1 MTCKNLVNTDNIFDK
16 YKFTVGPVPDVDII
30 SEELNELCKKENR
43 IHQRDEIYYDIK
55 DIIFEI
61 DQSERNE
68 WIKWVRKFEHKSSFI
83 TKSWLKMYEVLI
95 MPSIQNIIKDQK
107 VDAFFNSELPGGFL
121 LATHHMSQIIP
132 FQLDWMLSS
141 YVPQTGQGDFF
152 ADRYNL
158 KKLYP
163 HRVLY
168 GEQHIGDRNVWVSGD
183 VINKSSRLILVKLVR
198 ARFPQGCLLF
208 TSDGGFECN
217 EFGSKEYYHCALKFG
232 EASLGMMTC
241 KEGGIM
247 FVKLYGCLSIC
258 MKSLVALL
266 AKCFDSWQFFKPQ
279 SSNPTNEE
287 FYFLGIGYHF
297 NRSIIN
303 HLLTFDKVDAL
314 TCLCDP
320 FDIPQDTWN
329 KIDTE
334 TYRMMSLRIS
344 TQQKIFVSGWKAGN
358 LPPVPEVNTPLFNFT
373 DYKNE

>member
-1 MTCKNLVNTDNIFDK
+1 MTCKNLVKTDNIFEK
-16 YKFTVGPVPDVDII
+16 YKFKVGIVPDVDVI
-30 SEELNELCKKENR
+30 SEELNRLCDRANR
-43 IHQRDEIYYDIK
+43 IYHRDEEYFSLK
-55 DIIFEI
+55 DDVFDI
-61 DQSERNE
+61 DQYERNA
-68 WIKWVRKFEHKSSFI
+68 WVKWVRTFEHKGSFI
-83 TKSWLKMYEVLI
+83 TKSWLKMYEVLN
-95 MPSIQNIIKDQK
+95 MPSIQSIVKDQK

-121 LATHHMSQIIP
+121 LAAHHMSQVIP
-132 FQLDWMLSS
+132 FQLDWILSS

-152 ADRYNL
+152 SDRYNL

-168 GEQHIGDRNVWVSGD
+168 GEQRIGDREVWVSGD
-183 VINKSSRLILVKLVR
+183 VINKSSRLVLVKLVR
-198 ARFPQGCLLF
+198 SRFPQGCLLF
-208 TSDGGFECN
+208 TSDGGFECDA
-217 EFGSKEYYHCALKFG
+217 FGSKEYYHCNLKFG

-247 FVKLYGCLSIC
+247 LVKLYGCLSIC
-258 MKSLVALL
+258 MKSLVALM
-266 AKCFDSWQFFKPQ
+266 AKCFDQWQFFKPQ

-320 FDIPQDTWN
+320 FDIHQDIWD
-329 KIDTE
+329 KIDSE
-334 TYRMMSLRIS
+334 TYRMLSRRLNM
-344 TQQKIFVSGWKAGN
+344 QQRFFVSDLPEGH
-358 LPPVPEVNTPLFNFT
+358 LPPIPEINTPLFNFA

>member
-1 MTCKNLVNTDNIFDK
+1 MTCKNLVKTDNIFEK
-16 YKFTVGPVPDVDII
+16 YKFNVGIVPDVDVI

-43 IHQRDEIYYDIK
+43 IHQRDDLYYDVK

-61 DQSERNE
+61 DQAERNE
-68 WIKWVRKFEHKSSFI
+68 WIKWVRKFEHKASFI
-83 TKSWLKMYEVLI
+83 TKSWLKMYEVLN
-95 MPSIQNIIKDQK
+95 MPSIQNILKDKK

-132 FQLDWMLSS
+132 FQLDWILSS

-152 ADRYNL
+152 SDRYNL
-158 KKLYP
+158 KKFYP

-168 GEQHIGDRNVWVSGD
+168 GEQQIGDRNVWVSGD
-183 VINKSSRLILVKLVR
+183 VINKSSRLVLVKLVR
-198 ARFPQGCLLF
+198 SRFPQGCLLF

-217 EFGSKEYYHCALKFG
+217 EFGSKEYYHAPLKFG
-232 EASLGMMTC
+232 ESSLGMMTC

-258 MKSLVALL
+258 MKSLIALM
-266 AKCFDSWQFFKPQ
+266 AKCFDQWQFFKPQ

-297 NRSIIN
+297 RRDIIN
-303 HLLTFDKVDAL
+303 HLLTFEKVDAL

-320 FDIPQDTWN
+320 FDIPQSIWD
-329 KIDTE
+329 KIDSE
-334 TYRMMSLRIS
+334 TYRMMSLRIA
-344 TQQKIFVSGWKAGN
+344 TQQKIFVSGWKPGN
-358 LPPVPEVNTPLFNFT
+358 LPPIPEINTPLFNFA